1 MSNTIIV
8 NCPTI
13 RVAIY
18 ARVSSEQQAQEQTI
32 ASQVAA
38 LRERVA
44 ADGCSLDDELC
55 FTDDGISGT
64 TLQRPALERL
74 RDQAYAGGFQRLYIH
89 SPDRLARR
97 YAYQVLLVEEL
108 RRHGLEIVFLNRA
121 IGVSPEEDL
130 LLQMQ
135 GMFAEYERAKILER
149 SRRGKRHAA
158 QRGMV
163 NVLGGAPYG
172 YRYITKHAG
181 GGSAAY
187 EIAPE
192 QAAIVRQVFDW
203 VGRDRLSI
211 GEVARRLKQQ
221 GTLSPTGKA
230 WWDRSSV
237 WGMLK
242 NPAYAGHAAFGKT
255 RIGERRSRPKP
266 QRGQSKTPRRS
277 YSTYDTNPAD
287 QVSIPVRALIS
298 EELFATVQ
306 EQLAANRLR
315 GRERKC
321 GARYQ
326 LQGLLECGCCG
337 YAYYGKKIS
346 RSSAKGKVPYAY
358 YRCVGTDAYRFGGTR
373 VCHNNQVRTD
383 RLDDAVW
390 NDVRELLREPKLLRE
405 EYERRL
411 QLPAEDA
418 SRREPLVR
426 QLQQAQRAVSRLID
440 VYTEG
445 VLDKQEFEPRL
456 AQARQRV
463 ERLRGDL
470 EQLAA
475 QDTQREQL
483 RASLA
488 CLDEFSE
495 QIRNGLDQADWTT
508 RREIIRTMVERVRI
522 EEDQVRITYRI
533 DFPLFVGKASTE
545 QILHFC
551 WRRRA
556 IAAGHR
562 TGRTDRRHRSRGN
575 PPTLEGAQ
583 VMTSFSEW
591 RQRFRHAAS
600 RAPFSSCSSCAI
612 IRERKNRSLVSN
624 QSRAFWHNSAHRPLG
639 ISIARSICSSSE
651 TRST

>member
-1 MSNTIIV
+1 MSNGITDRSRSM
-8 NCPTI
+8 

-44 ADGCSLDDELC
+44 ADGSLLDDELC
-55 FTDDGISGT
+55 FIDDGISGT

-74 RDQAYAGGFQRLYIH
+74 RDQAYAGGFQKLYVH

-108 RRHGLEIVFLNRA
+108 RRHGVEIVFLNRA

-158 QRGMV
+158 QRGLV

-187 EIAPE
+187 EIVPA
-192 QAAIVRQVFDW
+192 QAAIVRQIFDW

-221 GTLSPTGKA
+221 GTPSSTGKA
-230 WWDRSSV
+230 WWDRTSV

-242 NPAYAGHAAFGKT
+242 NPAYMGRAAFGKT
-255 RIGERRSRPKP
+255 RIGERRSRLKP
-266 QRGQSKTPRRS
+266 QRGQGKTPRRS
-277 YSTYDTNPAD
+277 YSTYDTSAAD
-287 QVSIPVRALIS
+287 QVSIPVAALIS
-298 EELFATVQ
+298 EELFITVQ
-306 EQLAANRLR
+306 EQLAVNRQR
-315 GRERKC
+315 GRERKR
-321 GARYQ
+321 GARHQ

-337 YAYYGKKIS
+337 YAYYGKKVS
-346 RSSAKGKVPYAY
+346 RAIAKGRVPYAY

-373 VCHNNQVRTD
+373 VCQNTQVRTD
-383 RLDDAVW
+383 LLDEAVW
-390 NDVRELLREPKLLRE
+390 NDVRELLRDPTLLRE

-411 QLPAEDA
+411 QLPVEDL

-426 QLQQAQRAVSRLID
+426 QLQQAQRTVSRLID

-445 VLDKQEFEPRL
+445 VLDKHEFEPRL
-456 AQARQRV
+456 ARARQRV
-463 ERLRGDL
+463 ERLRNDL
-470 EQLAA
+470 EQLSL
-475 QDTQREQL
+475 QDAQREQL

-488 CLDEFSE
+488 CLDEFAE
-495 QIRNGLDQADWTT
+495 QIHDGLDQADWMT
-508 RREIIRTMVERVRI
+508 RREIIRTLVERVRI
-522 EEDQVRITYRI
+522 EQDQVRITYRI
-533 DFPLFVGKASTE
+533 DFPLFVGKASKDRL
-545 QILHFC
+545 LHFC
-551 WRRRA
+551 WRRDLS
-556 IAAGHR
+556 AAGQHR
-562 TGRTDRRHRSRGN
+562 FARDGRPVPRMVVGRRKTVRVRNSGN
-575 PPTLEGAQ
+575 IRDTAARLSQ
-583 VMTSFSEW
+583 MSS
-591 RQRFRHAAS
+591 RQRPGQSPRTQEAQKIIASHATKDLRSVSRRKLANLAS
-600 RAPFSSCSSCAI
+600 C
-612 IRERKNRSLVSN
+612 RE
-624 QSRAFWHNSAHRPLG
+624 
-639 ISIARSICSSSE
+639 
-651 TRST
+651 

>member
-1 MSNTIIV
+1 MSHVMTDR
-8 NCPTI
+8 THSR

-44 ADGCSLDDELC
+44 ADGCSLDEELC
-55 FTDDGISGT
+55 FVDDGVSGT

-74 RDQAYAGGFQRLYIH
+74 RDQAYAGAFQKLYVH

-108 RRHGLEIVFLNRA
+108 RRHAVEIVFLNRA

-158 QRGMV
+158 QRGLV
-163 NVLGGAPYG
+163 NVLSGAPYG

-187 EIAPE
+187 EIVPE
-192 QAAIVRQVFDW
+192 QAAIVRQIFDW

-211 GEVARRLKQQ
+211 GEVARRLKRQ
-221 GTLSPTGKA
+221 GTPSSTGKA
-230 WWDRSSV
+230 WWDRTSV

-242 NPAYAGHAAFGKT
+242 NPAYMGHAAFGKT

-266 QRGQSKTPRRS
+266 PRGQGKTPRRS
-277 YSTYDTNPAD
+277 YSSYDTSVAD
-287 QVSIPVRALIS
+287 QVSIPVAALVS

-306 EQLAANRLR
+306 EQLVANRQR
-315 GRERKC
+315 GRERKR

-326 LQGLLECGCCG
+326 LQGLIECGCCG
-337 YAYYGKKIS
+337 YAYYGKKVS
-346 RSSAKGKVPYAY
+346 RASAKGKVPYAY

-373 VCHNNQVRTD
+373 VCHNTQVRTD
-383 RLDDAVW
+383 HLDNAVW

-411 QLPAEDA
+411 QLPAEDL

-426 QLQQAQRAVSRLID
+426 QLQQAQRTVSRLID
-440 VYTEG
+440 AYTEG
-445 VLDKQEFEPRL
+445 VLDKHEFEPRL
-456 AQARQRV
+456 AQARQRI
-463 ERLRGDL
+463 ERLSNDL
-470 EQLAA
+470 EQLTL
-475 QDTQREQL
+475 QDAQREQL

-495 QIRNGLDQADWTT
+495 QIRNGLDQADWMT
-508 RREIIRTMVERVRI
+508 RREIIRTLVERVRI
-522 EEDQVRITYRI
+522 EQNQVRITYRI
-533 DFPLFVGKASTE
+533 DFPLFAGKASKE
-545 QILHFC
+545 RILHFR
-551 WRRRA
+551 WRRQHRRA
-556 IAAGHR
+556 RCYAAR
-562 TGRTDRRHRSRGN
+562 
-575 PPTLEGAQ
+575 
-583 VMTSFSEW
+583 
-591 RQRFRHAAS
+591 
-600 RAPFSSCSSCAI
+600 
-612 IRERKNRSLVSN
+612 RSLSMPVGCTRAVIRWMAAVSPC
-624 QSRAFWHNSAHRPLG
+624 SA
-639 ISIARSICSSSE
+639 SSICCVSANSRRLSASE
-651 TRST
+651 A